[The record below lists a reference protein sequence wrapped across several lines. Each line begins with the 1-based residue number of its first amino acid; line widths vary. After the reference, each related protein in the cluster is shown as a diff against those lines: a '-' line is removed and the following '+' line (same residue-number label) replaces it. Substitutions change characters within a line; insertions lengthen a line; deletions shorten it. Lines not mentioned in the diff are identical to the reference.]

1 VNSICQHGRCCYSF
15 NTREGVRHRL
25 AENGVKRN
33 HYQNGVRHHIQT
45 VTVPHGRWCPNLNRS
60 HVKNA
65 RYCHSESRCFSG
77 GTKNLDCTE
86 GNERLRREC
95 HRSSQILRLPTYNV
109 GILRMTF
116 LRGLISLLKLG
127 HYHTAGSSCAPA
139 VVNFLLKTKREMQDV
154 EQSSEAGIAAEPAD
168 QVEAVAK

>member
-25 AENGVKRN
+25 SENGVKRN

-127 HYHTAGSSCAPA
+127 HYRAAASMLFECGEVMARSSQLKPQELAVGPFPNDAVMAPL
-139 VVNFLLKTKREMQDV
+139 FK
-154 EQSSEAGIAAEPAD
+154 
-168 QVEAVAK
+168 